1 MFTKRNHVMLLA
13 LFVVGAFGVGLL
25 VGCGDKGA
33 KSTEAKAPA
42 TEVVINSACP
52 MMGTAMDPAKVSA
65 DLTREFKGKK
75 IGFCCAKC
83 PVAWDKL
90 SDEEK
95 DAKLAE
101 TES

>member
-13 LFVVGAFGVGLL
+13 LFVVSAFGVGLL
-25 VGCGDKGA
+25 VGCEDKGA
-33 KSTEAKAPA
+33 KSTEAEAV
-42 TEVVINSACP
+42 TELVINSTCP
-52 MMGTAMDPAKVSA
+52 MMGSAMDPAKVSA

-75 IGFCCAKC
+75 IGFCCGKC
-83 PVAWDKL
+83 PAKWDDL

-101 TES
+101 MGT